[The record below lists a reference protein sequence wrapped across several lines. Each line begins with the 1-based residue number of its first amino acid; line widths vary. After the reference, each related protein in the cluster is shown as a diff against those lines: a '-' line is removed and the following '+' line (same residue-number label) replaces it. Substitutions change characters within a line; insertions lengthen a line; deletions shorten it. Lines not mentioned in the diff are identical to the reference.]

1 MNDISK
7 EKKKLF
13 LSLNNEIIPSQ
24 NNQRIYFNNSNI
36 YKQQLPEQIFSLYE
50 SNNRKKNI
58 NKSQNNN
65 TYMKQTNNN
74 WSQNNNNRN
83 INLMDNISGNEMY
96 NNIYIIIK
104 QMPNNN
110 MNQINNDNKFS
121 NQKNE
126 LLQGE
131 KLMSV
136 IIYSSDQKF
145 ILQLFAKTLIYFQV

>member
-1 MNDISK
+1 
-7 EKKKLF
+7 
-13 LSLNNEIIPSQ
+13 
-24 NNQRIYFNNSNI
+24 
-36 YKQQLPEQIFSLYE
+36 
-50 SNNRKKNI
+50 
-58 NKSQNNN
+58 
-65 TYMKQTNNN
+65 
-74 WSQNNNNRN
+74 
-83 INLMDNISGNEMY
+83 MDNISGNEMY

-136 IIYSSDQKF
+136 IILSSAQKF
-145 ILQLFAKTLIYFQV
+145 ILQLFVKTLIYFQV

>member
-1 MNDISK
+1 
-7 EKKKLF
+7 
-13 LSLNNEIIPSQ
+13 
-24 NNQRIYFNNSNI
+24 
-36 YKQQLPEQIFSLYE
+36 
-50 SNNRKKNI
+50 
-58 NKSQNNN
+58 
-65 TYMKQTNNN
+65 MKQTNNN

>member
-1 MNDISK
+1 
-7 EKKKLF
+7 
-13 LSLNNEIIPSQ
+13 
-24 NNQRIYFNNSNI
+24 
-36 YKQQLPEQIFSLYE
+36 
-50 SNNRKKNI
+50 
-58 NKSQNNN
+58 
-65 TYMKQTNNN
+65 MKQTNNN

-136 IIYSSDQKF
+136 IILSSAQKF
-145 ILQLFAKTLIYFQV
+145 ILQLFVKTLIYFQV